1 MPQHARAKSITT
13 PQTAHQRTAIHN
25 KNRMTEQHGALTLV
39 KTDRLYT
46 NAPLTLFAANNVAD
60 VNLNLF

>member
-13 PQTAHQRTAIHN
+13 PQTAHQRTTTYNENSMAE
-25 KNRMTEQHGALTLV
+25 RQGVLTLV

-46 NAPLTLFAANNVAD
+46 YAPLTLFAANNVAD